1 MPQFS
6 AHSILAHCTSALG
19 LPDHAVEQL
28 SVAGADSLPSC
39 FAVTD
44 LAVASIGAAG
54 LALAELMAAQGQTVG
69 VEVDRR
75 LASLWFNFTIAP
87 QGWEL
92 PNAWDPIAGDY
103 EARDGWIK
111 LHTNAPHHK
120 QAALSV
126 LGCAPDR
133 DAVSAAIAERSSQE
147 LETAIVAA
155 GGCAAV
161 MRSHSEWQE
170 HPQGRAV
177 IAEPL
182 IHWNEAAS
190 DSASAW
196 RPAVDRPLAGLRVLD
211 LTRIL
216 AGPVATRFLA
226 GFGADVLRID
236 PPDWDEPAIAPDVTL
251 GKRCARLNLRRQPDR
266 EVFEKLLSEADVLVH
281 GYRRDALEALGL
293 GVAARQAIRPGLID
307 VSLNAYGH
315 SGPWANRRGFDSLVQ
330 LSSGIAAAGMV
341 WRSSDRPVSLPVQ
354 ALDHAT
360 GYLMAAAIIRGAR
373 ARLTGST
380 VRTAR
385 LSLARTA
392 ELLFGACSEATTAHF
407 PPATPADYASNPEA
421 TPWGPARRLKPPLQL
436 STCAM
441 YWDRPAQKLGSERAD
456 WEMRLQENQHDRSL

>member
-6 AHSILAHCTSALG
+6 AHAILTQCSSALG
-19 LPDHAVEQL
+19 LPDHVIEWL
-28 SVAGADSLPSC
+28 SVTGTESLPSC
-39 FAVTD
+39 FPVTD

-54 LALAELMAAQGQTVG
+54 LALADLMAAQGQTVR

-75 LASLWFNFTIAP
+75 MASLWFDFTIAP
-87 QGWEL
+87 LGWEL

-103 EARDGWIK
+103 EAHDGWIK

-126 LGCAPDR
+126 LDCEPDR

-161 MRSHSEWQE
+161 MRSHVEWQE

-182 IHWNEAAS
+182 VHWGEAGS
-190 DSASAW
+190 DIPSAW
-196 RPAVDRPLAGLRVLD
+196 RPKLDRPLAGLRVLD

-216 AGPVATRFLA
+216 AGPIATRFLA

-251 GKRCARLNLRRQPDR
+251 GKRCTRLNLRRQPDR
-266 EVFEKLLSEADVLVH
+266 EVFEHLLSEADVLVH

-293 GVAARQAIRPGLID
+293 GPVARQAIRPGLID

-360 GYLMAAAIIRGAR
+360 GYLMAAAVIIGVR
-373 ARLTGST
+373 ARLSGST
-380 VRTAR
+380 QRKAR

-392 ELLFGACSEATTAHF
+392 ELLFAARGEPTTGDF
-407 PPATPADYASNPEA
+407 PPAARTDYASATEF
-421 TPWGPARRLKPPLQL
+421 TPWGPALRLKSPLKL
-436 STCAM
+436 SNCDM
-441 YWDRPAQKLGSERAD
+441 RWERPAQKLGSAGAHWERVSG
-456 WEMRLQENQHDRSL
+456 EST

>member
-6 AHSILAHCTSALG
+6 AHAILTQCSSALG
-19 LPDHAVEQL
+19 LPDHVIEWL
-28 SVAGADSLPSC
+28 SVTGTESLPSC
-39 FAVTD
+39 FPVTD
-44 LAVASIGAAG
+44 LAVASIGTAG
-54 LALAELMAAQGQTVG
+54 LALADLIADAGQAVH

-75 LASLWFNFTIAP
+75 MASLWFDFTIAP
-87 QGWEL
+87 DGWEL
-92 PNAWDPIAGDY
+92 PSAWDSIAGDY

-120 QAALSV
+120 NSALSA

-133 DAVSAAIAERSSQE
+133 DAVAAAVAGRSALE

-190 DSASAW
+190 DSPSAW
-196 RPAVDRPLAGLRVLD
+196 RPAADRPLAGLRVLD

-236 PPDWDEPAIAPDVTL
+236 PSDWDEPAIAPDVTL
-251 GKRCARLNLRRQPDR
+251 GKRCARLNLRRQADR
-266 EVFEKLLSEADVLVH
+266 EVFEQLLSEADVLVH

-293 GVAARQAIRPGLID
+293 DAAARQAIRPGLID

-341 WRSSDRPVSLPVQ
+341 WRASDRPVSLPVQ

-360 GYLMAAAIIRGAR
+360 GYLMAAAVIRGVR
-373 ARLTGST
+373 TRLSGSA
-380 VRTAR
+380 VRTAQ

-392 ELLFGACSEATTAHF
+392 ELLFTARREAATGSL
-407 PPATPADYASNPEA
+407 PPATPADYASDPEA
-421 TPWGPARRLKPPLQL
+421 TPWGPARRLKPPLHL
-436 STCAM
+436 SNCAM
-441 YWDRPAQKLGSERAD
+441 RWDRPAQKLGSASAH
-456 WEMRLQENQHDRSL
+456 WENRVSGEPA